1 MALTMQNIVD
11 GARLPLNDSDPSDA
25 NRRWPD
31 PELLKYAR
39 DGVLLLRD
47 KRPDL
52 FFEGLEAEFSALA
65 LGSTFPL
72 PEDYAPSVQDY
83 ATARAHFK
91 DEEAAVEGAASS
103 FFSLFKVG
111 AMD

>member
-1 MALTMQNIVD
+1 MQNIVD
-11 GARLPLNDSDPSDA
+11 NARLPLNDSDPSDA

-31 PELLKYAR
+31 PELLGYAR
-39 DGVLLLRD
+39 AGIMLLRN

-52 FFEGLEAEFSALA
+52 FFEDLEDEFSALA
-65 LGSTFPL
+65 AGATFPL
-72 PEDYAPSVQDY
+72 PEDYAPALQDY
-83 ATARAHFK
+83 VTARAHFK